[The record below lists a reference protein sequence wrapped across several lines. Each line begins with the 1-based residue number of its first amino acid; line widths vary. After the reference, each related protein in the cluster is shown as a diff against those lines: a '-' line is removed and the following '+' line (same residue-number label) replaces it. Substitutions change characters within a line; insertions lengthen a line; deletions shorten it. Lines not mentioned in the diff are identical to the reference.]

1 MTRKSATE
9 SRAAVIAIFAKRRT
23 TMTFIDGY
31 SIIQYPNENKIL
43 IILPQTMETLTNTL
57 QDIRKR
63 KRSLGSEEEAV
74 LLLTIKA
81 MYENGGKTG

>member
-1 MTRKSATE
+1 
-9 SRAAVIAIFAKRRT
+9 
-23 TMTFIDGY
+23 MTFIDGY